1 MARIDIL
8 QAFETEPPPLDF
20 VLPGLLVGTVGALFS
35 PGATGKS
42 FLLLE
47 AAMGISCA
55 VAGGDL
61 LDMRPAHS
69 GRVVYLAAEDPEPV
83 FLHRLRSMGQ
93 YLPLAARAAIA
104 EFLDLQ
110 AVVGKR
116 MNLMDDRQLD
126 RLVKYAQG
134 ARLIVIDTISRVHRL
149 DENSTGDM
157 SQLLG
162 ALEYV
167 AVETSAALVF
177 AHHVA
182 KAAARDGQGDQ
193 QHAARGSG
201 VLTDNARWGAALT
214 RMTENEAANHSDNP
228 ITLQPISAAARS
240 WYVRMTV
247 PKNNYSEPIENRW
260 YRREDG
266 GVLRPASLISI
277 KGDAKA
283 SATRAIPY
291 QQAKDGQSLAL
302 AGGRDDWE

>member
-8 QAFETEPPPLDF
+8 KAFDTEPRPLDF
-20 VLPGLLVGTVGALFS
+20 VLPGLLAGTVGALFS

-47 AAMGISCA
+47 AAMGISCS

-83 FLHRLRSMGQ
+83 LQHRLRSMGK
-93 YLPLAARAAIA
+93 YLPFAAREAIA

-116 MNLMDDRQLD
+116 IDLMNDRQLD
-126 RLVKYAQG
+126 RLVEYAKG
-134 ARLIVIDTISRVHRL
+134 ARLIVIDTISRMHRL

-162 ALEYV
+162 GLEY
-167 AVETSAALVF
+167 AASETGAPLVF

-182 KAAARDGQGDQ
+182 KSAAREGQGDQ
-193 QHAARGSG
+193 QHAARGSS

-214 RMTENEAANHSDNP
+214 RMTATESMDYSDDP
-228 ITLQPISAAARS
+228 IGLRPVGADARR
-240 WYVRMTV
+240 WYIRMSI
-247 PKNNYSEPIENRW
+247 PKNNYSEPIDDRW

-266 GVLRPASLISI
+266 GVLRPANLIRI
-277 KGDAKA
+277 KGDGSVPAMPA
-283 SATRAIPY
+283 MTYR
-291 QQAKDGQSLAL
+291 QAKDGQSPTLK
-302 AGGRDDWE
+302 GGRNEW